1 VIEDG
6 ERITERIRPSPPPA
20 LAPAQT
26 TPSIEEVKPEESGQ
40 RAPDFGV
47 SGADDA
53 EPDNLVI
60 FPAPVKASA
69 RGRPRKTGDTYRVS
83 VEQVSKHTYAVR
95 IRWKRED
102 GSDDPGVVVNRLTD
116 KIVKE
121 IQRSK
126 KRYEQFK
133 AQTLISWKSGAI
145 RKGDIPRTDTIGLV

>member
-1 VIEDG
+1 MIEDG
-6 ERITERIRPSPPPA
+6 RQAERIRPDPLPA
-20 LAPAQT
+20 AAPAQT
-26 TPSIEEVKPEESGQ
+26 SPSIEVEEEEIDESGEQ
-40 RAPDFGV
+40 SPAIRV
-47 SGADDA
+47 SEDDEA

-60 FPAPVKASA
+60 FPTKTPA

-133 AQTLISWKSGAI
+133 AQTLISWKSGAV
-145 RKGDIPRTDTIGLV
+145 RQGDIPRTDTIGLI

>member
-1 VIEDG
+1 MIEDG
-6 ERITERIRPSPPPA
+6 EQAERIRPDPLPA
-20 LAPAQT
+20 LAPAQAS
-26 TPSIEEVKPEESGQ
+26 PSSEAEKPEESGK
-40 RAPDFGV
+40 RAPDIRV
-47 SGADDA
+47 SEDDEA
-53 EPDNLVI
+53 EPDNLVM
-60 FPAPVKASA
+60 FPAPAKASA

-133 AQTLISWKSGAI
+133 AQTLFSWKSGAI

>member
-1 VIEDG
+1 MIDDG
-6 ERITERIRPSPPPA
+6 RQAERIRPSPSPA
-20 LAPAQT
+20 LSPARE
-26 TPSIEEVKPEESGQ
+26 PSSIEETPKPSGQ
-40 RAPDFGV
+40 RAPAFGV
-47 SGADDA
+47 SEDDGA

-60 FPAPVKASA
+60 FPTPVKTSA

-133 AQTLISWKSGAI
+133 TQTLISWKSGAI
-145 RKGDIPRTDTIGLV
+145 RKGDLPRADTISLV